1 MRRGR
6 RGTREAEVCFII
18 ALLAMN
24 PKALKADD
32 VPSKAGH
39 IINVGWPD
47 RNPNGID
54 TWVQDPSSNPV
65 WFRQCESGLTYL
77 DRGDRGARLGRHFGV
92 ASARRLWTGLLA
104 EK

>member
-24 PKALKADD
+24 PKALKTDD

-54 TWVQDPSSNPV
+54 S
-65 WFRQCESGLTYL
+65 
-77 DRGDRGARLGRHFGV
+77 
-92 ASARRLWTGLLA
+92 
-104 EK
+104 